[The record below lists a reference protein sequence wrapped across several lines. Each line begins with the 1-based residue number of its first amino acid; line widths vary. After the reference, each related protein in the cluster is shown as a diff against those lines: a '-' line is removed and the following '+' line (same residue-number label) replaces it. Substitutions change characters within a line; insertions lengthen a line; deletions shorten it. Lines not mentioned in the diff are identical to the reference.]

1 MDANDKST
9 LIDHD
14 ATVHQ
19 KQHLCA
25 LVDQRQMKTVANL
38 ARNGQYICRACGRV
52 AARAEDLCEPVN
64 L

>member
-1 MDANDKST
+1 MEANEKPR

-25 LVDQRQMKTVANL
+25 LVDQRQMKTVADL
-38 ARNGQYICRACGRV
+38 SRNGQYFCRACGRV
-52 AARAEDLCEPVN
+52 AARAENLCEPVD